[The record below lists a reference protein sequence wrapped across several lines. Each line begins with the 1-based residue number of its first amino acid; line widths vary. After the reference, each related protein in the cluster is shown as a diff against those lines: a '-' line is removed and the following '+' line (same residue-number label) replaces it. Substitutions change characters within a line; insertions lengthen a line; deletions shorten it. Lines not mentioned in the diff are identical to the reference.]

1 MNPENKLSQEAK
13 HEINK
18 IKEIPK
24 TVKIENLICRTN
36 EYRYLVEI
44 FLVEIFL
51 TVQLLKKKLL
61 KIKVVY

>member
-24 TVKIENLICRTN
+24 TVKTENLICRTN
-36 EYRYLVEI
+36 
-44 FLVEIFL
+44 
-51 TVQLLKKKLL
+51 
-61 KIKVVY
+61 